1 MYSIYQCYMYCR
13 CVKFQAKVF
22 QNVLFAMLK
31 VQSSRFQFH
40 TYALIRNMNTRQ
52 SKEYVWSRQ
61 HILSHKNFI
70 LGSGPALELHAWEQK
85 LEFIESRYEFSLASE
100 IHLYSAFIFTFT
112 SNILGSDVRI
122 FTFTSNILGSD
133 VRIFIRIR
141 NFLSFHSSLR
151 RACFLNLISVIMQKY
166 CLYVYTI
173 TELNRLRKD
182 CPLTIL

>member
-40 TYALIRNMNTRQ
+40 TYALIRNTNTHQ

-85 LEFIESRYEFSLASE
+85 LEFIESRYKFSLASE
-100 IHLYSAFIFTFT
+100 IHLYSAF
-112 SNILGSDVRI
+112 I